1 MTPSI
6 RNQNGF
12 TLMEMLV
19 ASSLGLFVLF
29 TIFTIH
35 SMMMRSQVT
44 SMNSMDVVDLKYEV
58 ASLLAKNDKC
68 TAILA
73 GKPSVN
79 GTAIVVSPTISS
91 NVDWA
96 GKRMHI
102 TSVQLK
108 GVRSLGTASKVSA
121 KVELKGTLR
130 GANLMKSDFTE
141 YVNIYY
147 AVNGSNVIVT
157 CEDDSAV
164 CSNMGGTWR
173 TDHCDFCTN
182 LGGVVRADGTC
193 AATL

>member
-1 MTPSI
+1 MERQRVCIYSMKSSI

-19 ASSLGLFVLF
+19 ASSLGLIVLF
-29 TIFTIH
+29 AIFTIH
-35 SMMMRSQVT
+35 SIMMKSQVS

-102 TSVQLK
+102 TSV
-108 GVRSLGTASKVSA
+108 
-121 KVELKGTLR
+121 
-130 GANLMKSDFTE
+130 
-141 YVNIYY
+141 
-147 AVNGSNVIVT
+147 
-157 CEDDSAV
+157 
-164 CSNMGGTWR
+164 
-173 TDHCDFCTN
+173 
-182 LGGVVRADGTC
+182 
-193 AATL
+193 